1 MGLLEFALL
10 SVTSLIAV
18 IEPASNVAIFVSLTE
33 DSDLKKQRQI
43 AARSMRIS
51 FFVLAFFAIAG
62 SFFFSLFNITV
73 AAFQIAGGIL
83 LVVVALRMLN
93 PKKDEYSQED
103 LENVSIVPLAF
114 PLTAGPGSI
123 ATVMLLAS
131 QAVGIAEILA
141 VFLGILVGILVQYIG
156 MRYASR
162 ISRLAG
168 KEGLRVVTR
177 LMSII
182 VLAIAVQF
190 VINGIAGAIP
200 QIVH

>member
-1 MGLLEFALL
+1 MGLFEFTLL
-10 SVTSLIAV
+10 SITSLIAV

-33 DSDLKKQRQI
+33 DTDLKKQRRI
-43 AARSMRIS
+43 VGKSMRIS
-51 FFVLAFFAIAG
+51 FLVLAFFAIAG

-73 AAFQIAGGIL
+73 AAFRIAGGLL
-83 LVVVALRMLN
+83 LVVVALKMLN
-93 PKKDEYSQED
+93 PRKDEYSQTELED
-103 LENVSIVPLAF
+103 VSIVPLAF

-123 ATVMLLAS
+123 ATVMLLVS
-131 QAVGIAEILA
+131 QAVSIVEVLA
-141 VFLGILVGILVQYIG
+141 VFLGIFVGILVQYIG

-162 ISRLAG
+162 ISKFAG

-200 QIVH
+200 QIIP

>member
-1 MGLLEFALL
+1 L
-10 SVTSLIAV
+10 SITSLIAV

-33 DSDLKKQRQI
+33 DTDLKKQRRI
-43 AARSMRIS
+43 AGKSMRIS
-51 FFVLAFFAIAG
+51 FLVLAFFAIAG

-73 AAFQIAGGIL
+73 AAFRIAGGLL
-83 LVVVALRMLN
+83 LVVVALKMLN
-93 PKKDEYSQED
+93 PRKDEYSQTELED
-103 LENVSIVPLAF
+103 VSIVPLAF

-123 ATVMLLAS
+123 ATVMLLVS
-131 QAVGIAEILA
+131 QAVNIVEVLA
-141 VFLGILVGILVQYIG
+141 VFLGIFVGILVQYIG

-162 ISRLAG
+162 ISKFAG
-168 KEGLRVVTR
+168 KEGLRVVTK

-200 QIVH
+200 QIIP